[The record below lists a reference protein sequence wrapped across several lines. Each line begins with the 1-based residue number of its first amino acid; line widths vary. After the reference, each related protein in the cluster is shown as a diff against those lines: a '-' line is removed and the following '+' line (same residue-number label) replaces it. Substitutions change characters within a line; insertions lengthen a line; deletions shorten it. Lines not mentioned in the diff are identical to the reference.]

1 MDISCVAFTV
11 LFSMGEGVGSA
22 PFCVFLWG
30 TWIGIWVG
38 VGDRCVSSSVGCWRV
53 VGELDGSRRRRNGI
67 VDIPA
72 GGVEHVGI
80 GVVAIRRFVLM
91 TGRILRY
98 KGMALW
104 SG

>member
-38 VGDRCVSSSVGCWRV
+38 VGGGLVRSSGGCWRV
-53 VGELDGSRRRRNGI
+53 TGELDGVRRRRNGI
-67 VDIPA
+67 VGIPA

-80 GVVAIRRFVLM
+80 GVVAIRQ
-91 TGRILRY
+91 
-98 KGMALW
+98 
-104 SG
+104 S

>member
-22 PFCVFLWG
+22 PFCVFLCG
-30 TWIGIWVG
+30 TRIGIWVG
-38 VGDRCVSSSVGCWRV
+38 VGDGCVSSSVGCWRV